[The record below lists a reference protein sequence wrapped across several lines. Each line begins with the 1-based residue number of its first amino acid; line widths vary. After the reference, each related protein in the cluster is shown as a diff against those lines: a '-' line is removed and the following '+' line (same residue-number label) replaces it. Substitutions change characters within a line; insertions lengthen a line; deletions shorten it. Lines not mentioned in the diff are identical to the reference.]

1 MEWKRAWKN
10 KQTGV
15 PGRGRQ
21 GGAGRAGQEAKAGQG
36 ARAGQAEQEAIGSER
51 ALERALKFLQ
61 KL

>member
-36 ARAGQAEQEAIGSER
+36 ARAGQAEQEAIGRSG
-51 ALERALKFLQ
+51 LWSGL
-61 KL
+61 